1 MTRKSTDLLTLSMIV
16 KDEARTIARTLR
28 SAKPFVDRWVIVDTG
43 STDDTREIIQR
54 EMEGVPGE
62 LSEAPFVDFETTR
75 NLALDRCG
83 EATEFILWLD
93 ADDELTGGAEL
104 RSFLEGER
112 KRTEPDREAYLVRIE
127 TVVSFGSPRVLRS
140 RAGWRFKGVVH
151 EILQHPKR
159 LPPVHKVPSTAIKH
173 WPDPEALARTHK
185 RRERDLALLTE
196 AARKDPQDTRTAFYL
211 ACTYHWL
218 GRYEEAQKAFRRRI
232 DLGGW
237 REEVYQSKYLLAE
250 AAEKGDEPW
259 PDVLLLYLDAH
270 AYSPHRAEPLYR
282 IALHYNRNAEH
293 ALCVLF
299 ARRAADLPYPKQDVH
314 FIDADVYSWAVH
326 DLLGTSAYFI
336 GEFALGEAHAKKALA
351 ARPNDERLKKNLSFY
366 TARKR

>member
-1 MTRKSTDLLTLSMIV
+1 MTKKSSDLLTLSMIV
-16 KDEARTIARTLR
+16 KDEARTLARTLR
-28 SAKPFVDRWVIVDTG
+28 SAKPHIDRWVIVDTG
-43 STDDTREIIQR
+43 STDDTREIIRR

-62 LSEAPFVDFETTR
+62 LHEAPFVDFETTR

-83 EATEFILWLD
+83 EATEFILSLD

-112 KRTEPDREAYLVRIE
+112 KRTEPDREAYLVRLD
-127 TVVSFGSPRVLRS
+127 TVVSFGTPRVLRS

-151 EILQHPKR
+151 EILQHPNR
-159 LPPVHKVPSTAIKH
+159 SPPTVRVPGAAIKH
-173 WPDPEALARTHK
+173 FPDAESIARTHK
-185 RRERDLALLTE
+185 RRERDLVLLHG
-196 AARKDPQDTRTAFYL
+196 AVDKDPRDTRSAFYL

-218 GRYEEAQKAFRRRI
+218 GRYEEARSAFRRRI

-237 REEVYQSKYLLAE
+237 REEVYQSKFWLAE
-250 AAEKGDEPW
+250 AAEKGGEPW
-259 PDVLLLYLDAH
+259 PDVLVLYLDAH
-270 AYSPHRAEPLYR
+270 AFSPHRAEPLHR
-282 IALHYNRNAEH
+282 IALHYNKGGEH

-299 ARRAADLPYPKQDVH
+299 ARRAADLAYPKQDVL
-314 FIDADVYSWAVH
+314 FIDAEVYAWGVH

-351 ARPNDERLKKNLSFY
+351 ARPNDARLKTNLAFY
-366 TARKR
+366 AARKR